1 MARSQDEV
9 MVERARAGDVD
20 AFETLIHQYERKVY
34 NLAYRLTG
42 NHEDASDMAQEAF
55 VRVYVKL
62 PEFRGESSFSTWLFR
77 IASNACLDEIRK
89 RKRQKVTSLQNP
101 YELGEGEELERQYAD
116 EADGPEELLARKETR
131 AAVQACIADLD
142 DEYRVVVVL
151 RDIQGL
157 AYNEI
162 AELLGLNLG
171 TVKSRLNR
179 ARAAIKEKF
188 TRLELLSPPDV
199 YSSRRGRIN
208 EM

>member
-1 MARSQDEV
+1 LIRSQDEV
-9 MVERARAGDVD
+9 LVERARAGDVA
-20 AFETLIHQYERKVY
+20 AFETLISQYERKVY

-55 VRVYVKL
+55 IRVFQKL
-62 PEFRGESSFSTWLFR
+62 PEFRGDSSFSTWLFR

-89 RKRQKVTSLQNP
+89 RKRHRTVSLDNP
-101 YELGEGEELERQYAD
+101 YETDEGEMSRQYAD
-116 EADGPEELLARKETR
+116 AADGPEEIIDRQETQ
-131 AAVQACIADLD
+131 AMVQACINALD
-142 DEYRVVVVL
+142 EEYRVVVVL
-151 RDIQGL
+151 RDIKGY

-162 AELLGLNLG
+162 AEMLGLNLG

-188 TRLELLSPPDV
+188 TRLELLPPSDV
-199 YSSRRGRIN
+199 YRHRRGKTN